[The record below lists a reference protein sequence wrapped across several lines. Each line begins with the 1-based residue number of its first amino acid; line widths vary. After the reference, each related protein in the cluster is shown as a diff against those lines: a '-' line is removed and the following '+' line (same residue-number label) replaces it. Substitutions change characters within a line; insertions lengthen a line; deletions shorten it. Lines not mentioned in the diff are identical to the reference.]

1 MLPKFH
7 KKQGYD
13 VEVIA
18 SLETFDKD
26 GKPCLYS
33 GKKKYINENDCVYFV
48 HSYYATDC
56 GDSVIATTEYG
67 REMTAAVEL
76 GNVKGCQFHPE
87 KSGKVG
93 LAILKAFCE
102 D

>member
-33 GKKKYINENDCVYFV
+33 GKKKYINENDVYVTRLNYKNPQKIYKSSDALSALKTLSTKQSLIFFY
-48 HSYYATDC
+48 SQC
-56 GDSVIATTEYG
+56 SVFGY
-67 REMTAAVEL
+67 R
-76 GNVKGCQFHPE
+76 
-87 KSGKVG
+87 
-93 LAILKAFCE
+93 
-102 D
+102 

>member
-33 GKKKYINENDCVYFV
+33 GKKKYINENDVYVTRLNYKNPQKIYKKLRRFV
-48 HSYYATDC
+48 GFEDALDKAKPDILFIHNALIMS
-56 GDSVIATTEYG
+56 
-67 REMTAAVEL
+67 
-76 GNVKGCQFHPE
+76 KGFE
-87 KSGKVG
+87 
-93 LAILKAFCE
+93 AFLSMI
-102 D
+102 